1 MNLKVK
7 CIIFDLL
14 VLKIDIV
21 LNEFWTK
28 ISKSSHCDVVY
39 ILSIFLKMGP
49 NIKYHLNFGNLSCL
63 VVLRK
68 FSHMHGSAFFYTLP
82 AVLKLSSHWKTHTT
96 CLDAAAKLMLY
107 VLIPDAL
114 NIHISMS
121 SNLHNVIL
129 LGCVLAQVQPLPF
142 VWRLSVWRLPS
153 NFVGNKVFWYCN
165 SVGN

>member
-1 MNLKVK
+1 MSHIHFGQKSQK
-7 CIIFDLL
+7 AA
-14 VLKIDIV
+14 IV
-21 LNEFWTK
+21 IWCT
-28 ISKSSHCDVVY
+28 
-39 ILSIFLKMGP
+39 FLAYLGP
-49 NIKYHLNFGNLSCL
+49 YRKYHLNFGNLYCL
-63 VVLRK
+63 VVLGK

-129 LGCVLAQVQPLPF
+129 LGCVLAGSASTDTICLA
-142 VWRLSVWRLPS
+142 SVWRLLY
-153 NFVGNKVFWYCN
+153 NFVANKVFWDCN
-165 SVGN
+165 SGSN